1 MGLPQG
7 MSGEEDL
14 ERVWRVKSG
23 EWRQEVALV
32 RLIVLL
38 LTKKTCH
45 CEEGEARRG
54 NPFPFSRS
62 DNVPAA
68 KRSTDCHARK
78 ADWLAMTCFLSQQ

>member
-14 ERVWRVKSG
+14 ERVWRVKCG
-23 EWRQEVALV
+23 EWRQEAALV

-45 CEEGEARRG
+45 CEPVRTLAWQSVLLFAAGTLSEREKGNGLPRRAS
-54 NPFPFSRS
+54 PS
-62 DNVPAA
+62 
-68 KRSTDCHARK
+68 
-78 ADWLAMTCFLSQQ
+78 SQ

>member
-45 CEEGEARRG
+45 CEPVRFPGVAIRT
-54 NPFPFSRS
+54 PFRSRYIIG
-62 DNVPAA
+62 
-68 KRSTDCHARK
+68 T
-78 ADWLAMTCFLSQQ
+78 